1 MKKIKRI
8 WDRLKRLIKEI
19 EVMDRMTDGKLSSAI
34 IAFNCLA
41 LIVLIALYCWLF
53 G

>member
-8 WDRLKRLIKEI
+8 WYRLKRLIKEI
-19 EVMDRMTDGKLSSAI
+19 EVADRMSDGKLSSAI
-34 IAFNCLA
+34 IAFCGFT
-41 LIVLIALYCWLF
+41 LIGLIALYCWIF